1 MAGNCEKLFTNEKRH
16 FNGREKAKIS
26 IQKLETKWRMKRR
39 VKIWILNIS
48 PSPCYML
55 RPTKRSTWDFQISTL
70 LAENK
75 PKVKKWAPKK
85 RTKEKEGEGCKILL
99 CKGLPLFAKKLIKYS
114 AESEERTTEV
124 EDDDYDEGESLNTEH
139 NTKQTAVSSKV

>member
-48 PSPCYML
+48 SSPCFGRRRGAL
-55 RPTKRSTWDFQISTL
+55 EIFRFRLL